1 MKPASSPRKNNNNV
15 IQFPTAD
22 KTQPS
27 FTQTPLQTTP
37 SRLYINILLLLALGL
52 VWGSGYAIARFAM
65 THNVPPLGYAF
76 WQSLGPAI
84 LTCLFAVREGQALP
98 KSKYWR
104 YYAVCGL
111 IGITIPN
118 TAMYFAAPHVP
129 AGLLAVIV
137 NTVPIFIFPLAL
149 LCHQELF
156 SWKRFIAVLAGV
168 IGIMLLVIPHTS
180 IAHVSHVS
188 YWLLLALLSPL
199 CFAACAIYV
208 AQRRSQPT
216 SPLSAAAGML
226 IASTILL
233 TPMVTMTHS
242 FYPLTMPFNSAQWV
256 IVLEILLSSIG
267 YVLFFHLIKRAGSVY
282 YSMVGGVVGITG
294 LFWGWIIFAETPSA
308 LMWLAVLCILLA
320 ITGLS
325 LFPTKTKKL

>member
-1 MKPASSPRKNNNNV
+1 MKHTSNRNNI
-15 IQFPTAD
+15 IQFPAAAKEPQLLNTAPAN
-22 KTQPS
+22 KATS
-27 FTQTPLQTTP
+27 STYL
-37 SRLYINILLLLALGL
+37 NIILLLALGL

-65 THNVPPLGYAF
+65 THDVPPLGYAF
-76 WQSLGPAI
+76 WQSLGPAV
-84 LTCLFAVREGQALP
+84 LTCLFVIREGHILPQA
-98 KSKYWR
+98 KYWR
-104 YYAVCGL
+104 YYLVCGV

-149 LCHQELF
+149 LCRQELF
-156 SWKRFIAVLAGV
+156 SWKRCAAVFAGIV
-168 IGIMLLVIPHTS
+168 GIMLLVIPHTS
-180 IAHVSHVS
+180 MAHVSHAS

-199 CFAACAIYV
+199 CFAGCAIYV
-208 AQRRSQPT
+208 AQQRKQPV

-233 TPMVTMTHS
+233 TPIVAMSHS
-242 FYPLTMPFNSAQWV
+242 FYALTMPFNTAQWV
-256 IVLEILLSSIG
+256 IILEILLSSIG

-294 LFWGWIIFAETPSA
+294 LLWGWIIFAEVPSA
-308 LMWLAVLCILLA
+308 IMWVAVACILLA
-320 ITGLS
+320 IAGLS
-325 LFPTKTKKL
+325 IFPTRTKK